1 MTILSISVPEDGS
14 IVNVSNLDL
23 EDGAVTVL
31 FGPNGAGKT
40 TVLRYLAGI
49 GGGDPVLDCVYQ
61 PQHPYVFRGLAGMN
75 LGLGLNAEEAGMAGT
90 LADRMGLRRVLSEPA
105 GQLSGGERQRLALA
119 RSLSRQAVWVLLDE
133 PLTAIDR
140 KDRPMVLEVLASA
153 LSGRS
158 SLVVTH
164 DLDVAVALADKLAVM
179 IGGEIVQQGRLR
191 EVLRSPNSVEVARVV
206 GVGNIIEGK
215 GVAEA
220 GLTRVESARISV
232 VGRGNVEGPARA
244 LIPAE
249 SVVLGSGD
257 SQDSSARNRWSGRV
271 TRMTER
277 ASVVEVEVD
286 VGEIMVALVTRGA
299 AEEMSLAVGSVV
311 SLTAKATAVTV
322 VPA

>member
-1 MTILSISVPEDGS
+1 MTTFSVSVPEDGS
-14 IVNVSNLDL
+14 IVNLPYLDL

-49 GGGDPVLDCVYQ
+49 GGGHQFLDCVYQ
-61 PQHPYVFRGLAGMN
+61 PQHPYLFRGLAGMN
-75 LGLGLNAEEAGMAGT
+75 LGLGLDAEEAGMAGT
-90 LADRMGLRRVLSEPA
+90 VADRLGLRGVLAEPA

-119 RSLSRQAVWVLLDE
+119 RSLSRRAEWALLDE

-140 KDRPMVLEVLASA
+140 KDREMVLEVLASA

-164 DLDVAVALADKLAVM
+164 DLDVAAALADNLAVM
-179 IGGEIVQQGRLR
+179 IGGEIVQQGPLR
-191 EVLRSPNSVEVARVV
+191 EVLRSPGSVEVARVV
-206 GVGNIIEGK
+206 GVANIIEGK
-215 GVAEA
+215 GIAEA
-220 GLTRVESARISV
+220 GLTRVEGARISV
-232 VGRGNVEGPARA
+232 VGKGSIDGPARA
-244 LIPAE
+244 LIPGE
-249 SVVLGSGD
+249 SVVLWSGA
-257 SQDSSARNRWSGRV
+257 SQSSSARNCWSGRV
-271 TRMTER
+271 TRVTER
-277 ASVVEVEVD
+277 AAVVEVEVD
-286 VGEIMVALVTRGA
+286 VGELMVAMVTRGA